1 VQEIAR
7 VVLALEAP
15 DVAEE
20 VLHFLDRSER
30 ARVVATAI
38 DDRQLA
44 EAARQLEPDT
54 VVAQPRLAEGAGIHG
69 PSLLA
74 LDTRESVASLRAAI
88 RTGAGGFFLWPGDRE
103 QLAAAV
109 GRAMI
114 RPTAAESRGS
124 VVAVHA
130 ARGGAGATFVATHLA
145 AAVARRSRTCL
156 LIDADPLYGDVAA
169 VLGAPDDVHTLGDL
183 LPLAG
188 ELTAHHLDEAAWEH
202 RAGFGVLLAP
212 APHRATEVEGAGL
225 VGVIEAAA
233 AARDVVIA
241 HLPRAIDPLVRS
253 VLACSDRL
261 LEVISLDVL
270 SFRATT
276 RALGALGPLGV
287 EGRVSFIVNRAT
299 RGEIVPGDVQRVF
312 GAAPIAVV
320 PVDRSVGR
328 AQDHG
333 RLLSAKG
340 RVGRA
345 FDRIAAQ
352 LVDGADE
359 RREAS

>member
-44 EAARQLEPDT
+44 EAARQLEPDA

-69 PSLLA
+69 PTLLA

-88 RTGAGGFFLWPGDRE
+88 RSGAGGFFLWPSDRE

-109 GRAMI
+109 GRAMV
-114 RPTAAESRGS
+114 RPISGEPRGL

-145 AAVARRSRTCL
+145 AAVARRSTSCL
-156 LIDADPLYGDVAA
+156 LIDADPLYGDVSA

-188 ELTAHHLDEAAWEH
+188 ELTAQHLDKAAWEH
-202 RAGFGVLLAP
+202 PTGFGAILAP
-212 APHRATEVEGAGL
+212 APDRMSEVDGPGL

-233 AARDVVIA
+233 AARDVVIV
-241 HLPRAIDPLVRS
+241 HLSRAIDPLARS
-253 VLACSDRL
+253 VLTTADRL
-261 LEVISLDVL
+261 LEVLSLDVL

-276 RALGALGPLGV
+276 RALDALGPLGV
-287 EGRVSFIVNRAT
+287 EDRVSFVVNRAT

-320 PVDRSVGR
+320 PLDRSVGR

-352 LVDGADE
+352 LVDGSDA

>member
-1 VQEIAR
+1 
-7 VVLALEAP
+7 
-15 DVAEE
+15 
-20 VLHFLDRSER
+20 
-30 ARVVATAI
+30 
-38 DDRQLA
+38 
-44 EAARQLEPDT
+44 
-54 VVAQPRLAEGAGIHG
+54 
-69 PSLLA
+69 
-74 LDTRESVASLRAAI
+74 
-88 RTGAGGFFLWPGDRE
+88 
-103 QLAAAV
+103 
-109 GRAMI
+109 
-114 RPTAAESRGS
+114 
-124 VVAVHA
+124 
-130 ARGGAGATFVATHLA
+130 
-145 AAVARRSRTCL
+145 
-156 LIDADPLYGDVAA
+156 